1 MRKPVLVRDSRQSL
15 LRAWQELWTRV
26 QPHMSHLKHMTIMFA
41 ATSLNNVFGYVFVVV
56 MGRMLT
62 PVGFGSLVAVQ
73 ALFDL
78 MGVAASSLRTLVTV
92 KVSSLEASGQRQRT
106 HEVLRQ
112 VMKWTLGGTLPVV
125 AALLVAS
132 SLIMR
137 LLKLDSPLLVV
148 VAALGLIPTMT
159 KGLLTGFFQGL
170 QQFEIMGSMEVA
182 TGALRVVV
190 GYALV
195 AMGLNVTGAVAA
207 LPAASSAATAL
218 GLYAARRSAVTGPS
232 QTPHSATE
240 VIGIRP
246 LSVISGLVLFAILT
260 QLDMVLVKL
269 LFSPELASEYA
280 VAVTLGKIIFFF
292 PMAVA
297 SVLLPKTARSF
308 TLNRDAGPLMQLS
321 LLAVIIPCGLITGLY
336 VLFPAQIVHVVL
348 GSQHAVNGAILG
360 VVAAAMTFRAVINL
374 WINYTLATN
383 GTRFLYVLLGGVIAQ
398 LGLVGLFHESLMQVA
413 IVLAVAAFAVS
424 AVGYGLFLHD
434 QGLSSERA

>member
-137 LLKLDSPLLVV
+137 LLKLDSPLPVV

>member
-137 LLKLDSPLLVV
+137 LLKLDSPLPVV

-170 QQFEIMGSMEVA
+170 QQFEIMGGMEVA